1 MELHSFL
8 TFIGGVLV
16 GMGVVVLL
24 TVLAMLVWSE
34 RSDS

>member
-16 GMGVVVLL
+16 GMGVAVLITVV
-24 TVLAMLVWSE
+24 AMFIWSR

>member
-8 TFIGGVLV
+8 TFMGGVLV
-16 GMGVVVLL
+16 GMGVAVLL
-24 TVLAMLVWSE
+24 TALGMLMWSR